1 MNDAVNH
8 PAHYTAGKV
17 ECIEAIEAALCC
29 HTDPG
34 KAFLTGQAIKY
45 LWRWPLKNGVEDL
58 EKARFYLDRLIDE
71 EKSETRR
78 AERRKDGNGEGRL
91 QDVRHSGASS

>member
-29 HTDPG
+29 HADPSL
-34 KAFLTGQAIKY
+34 AFLTGQAIKY

-71 EKSETRR
+71 TKSETRR
-78 AERRKDGNGEGRL
+78 AETWEDETMRNRERDARYP
-91 QDVRHSGASS
+91 GASS